1 MTTPTAVD
9 PPLAPNDSPANLWD
23 LVASARGSMIRGFI
37 MAALGAVA
45 KVIPYIALVE
55 IARRLLS
62 GQTDPGPL
70 WLWVIVAI
78 VAMIA
83 HALLYGAAL
92 GSNHFAEARLR
103 EELRE
108 RLVTKLGSVNLG
120 WFTSRS
126 SGQIRRSVAKDT
138 AEIHVLVAHLA
149 GDMANSIFS
158 ILTSLIY
165 LFWLDWRFAAI
176 MLGGLALLFITV
188 IVLTMTG
195 VPDSIRAYTASQR
208 ELANSVVE
216 LVDGIKEVKN
226 FGMTNR
232 VFGRFDTAQKQH
244 TKVSVQWLEKQGI
257 GMALL
262 AAAMQPAVIFASTV
276 GLGLLFTFQGWLSPV
291 TVVAFALVWVGL
303 PEGLLAIVGMSQILY
318 TAQEAAVNTLQILQ
332 AEELPEPNTSAT
344 ATSSA
349 PAVELRN
356 VTFAYDKGINVIEDV
371 SLTCPSG
378 SVTALVGPSGGG
390 KTTVAK
396 LVARFW
402 DVDEGA
408 ILVDGRDV
416 RETTSADLMSSMS
429 LVFQDIM
436 LSTDTVRANIAL
448 GREGAT
454 DAEIEEAARAACIH
468 DRIMQLPNGY
478 DTVVGEGAH
487 LSGGEAQ
494 RLTIARAFLAAAPI
508 LILDEATAQADA
520 HSERLIQEAIS
531 NLSVGRTVIVI
542 AHRLGTIRGADQIAV
557 IDAGRLT
564 ECGSHE
570 ELLALDGRYARMW
583 RNQNP
588 EDEEARTC

>member
-1 MTTPTAVD
+1 
-9 PPLAPNDSPANLWD
+9 
-23 LVASARGSMIRGFI
+23 MIRGFI

-62 GQTDPGPL
+62 GQTEPGTL
-70 WLWVIVAI
+70 WLWVLVAV
-78 VAMIA
+78 VAMIT
-83 HALLYGAAL
+83 HALLYGTAL

-108 RLVTKLGSVNLG
+108 RLVTKLGRVNLG
-120 WFTSRS
+120 WFTSHS

-149 GDMANSIFS
+149 GDAANSIFS
-158 ILTSLIY
+158 LLTSLIY

-176 MLGGLALLFITV
+176 LLGGMALLFVAV
-188 IVLTMTG
+188 ILLTMTG

-208 ELANSVVE
+208 ELASSVVE

-232 VFGRFDTAQKQH
+232 VFGRFDAAQKQH

-276 GLGLLFTFQGWLSPV
+276 GLGLLFTLQGWLPPV

-303 PEGLLAIVGMSQILY
+303 PEGLLAIVGMSQSLY
-318 TAQEAAVNTLQILQ
+318 TAQQAATNTLGILQ
-332 AEELPEPNTSAT
+332 AEELPEPDTSA
-344 ATSSA
+344 AAVLEA

-356 VTFAYDKGINVIEDV
+356 VTFAYDKGTNVIEAL
-371 SLTCPSG
+371 SLSCPRG

-408 ILVDGRDV
+408 VLVEGRDV
-416 RETTSADLMSSMS
+416 REMTSTDLMSSMS
-429 LVFQDIM
+429 LVFQDVM
-436 LSTDTVRANIAL
+436 LSNDTVRANIAL

-454 DAEIEEAARAACIH
+454 DAEIEAAARAACIH
-468 DRIMQLPNGY
+468 ERIMQLPGGY

-531 NLSVGRTVIVI
+531 NLSAGRTVIVI

-557 IDAGRLT
+557 IDEGRLS

-570 ELLALDGRYARMW
+570 ELLALNGRYARMW

-588 EDEEARTC
+588 DGEEAGTC